1 MIERQK
7 REERMD
13 RVTGNVKT
21 LSETVRQK
29 ERLQVYESRVL
40 VEVPYIPVSC
50 SLIMVGF
57 ERGKTVSAVA

>member
-1 MIERQK
+1 
-7 REERMD
+7 MD

-29 ERLQVYESRVL
+29 ERLQMYKSRVL

-50 SLIMVGF
+50 SLITVGF